1 MLTASVI
8 KGLKKRE
15 LFTELSTYWVPCSNF
30 FFSALIVMKSFL
42 RQQQLEML
50 IQELQM
56 TGIRSSHSQMFFK
69 IGLSSKNPQIRF
81 LIKLKAFRHAT
92 FLQRDFNTG
101 IFL

>member
-1 MLTASVI
+1 MLTASVK

-30 FFSALIVMKSFL
+30 FFSALIVMKTFL

-69 IGLSSKNPQIRF
+69 IGLSSKNSQILF
-81 LIKLKAFRHAT
+81 LIKLKVFRHAT
-92 FLQRDFNTG
+92 FLQRDSNTG